1 MNLYEKRGFWDEQIF
16 RVARASPELMLVS
29 DCSTLQIAAAW
40 KGRQFSL
47 SSFKTMVL
55 FLTESVQ
62 VVMVGAATA
71 GAEKIGVRRV
81 AKKAREVTAA
91 ILLMMILLWRFA
103 LE

>member
-1 MNLYEKRGFWDEQIF
+1 
-16 RVARASPELMLVS
+16 
-29 DCSTLQIAAAW
+29 
-40 KGRQFSL
+40 
-47 SSFKTMVL
+47 MVL
-55 FLTESVQ
+55 LLAESVQ
-62 VVMVGAATA
+62 VVMVGVATA